1 QRSEAG
7 TYGECESCGNPIPKA
22 RLDALPEATLCIECK
37 AGEEAKTP
45 LGRREPDTV
54 Q

>member
-1 QRSEAG
+1 V
-7 TYGECESCGNPIPKA
+7 CGQPIAKA
-22 RLDALPEATLCIECK
+22 RLDALPEATMCINCK
-37 AGEEAKTP
+37 EKEEARVP